1 MSEAVRTDQTGI
13 PVPKEVFIGTK
24 RFVKYGISPLKMAEI
39 RAKENPSPKKQDPI
53 MKDGLEYV
61 YNSRGKLVRLER
73 FDPETME
80 EFILTPES
88 RLTEEQL
95 RQLTDSAN
103 RPVVVDEDCPES
115 TPEQL
120 ERFRKFG
127 QERNRRRAAMEKAKL
142 GNKRQNKVG
151 THRPAKQ
158 VPMNFGNSLVGFLLP
173 LAATLWMWGCQMIPP
188 RDFLLYKMNRLRY
201 NNTRYI
207 TTRGEWIWVRKV

>member
-1 MSEAVRTDQTGI
+1 MDETVRSGLAGI

-39 RAKENPSPKKQDPI
+39 RAKANPAKKKQAPI
-53 MKDGLEYV
+53 MKDGIEYV

-80 EFILTPES
+80 EFILTPET

-95 RQLTDSAN
+95 RQLADSAN

-127 QERNRRRAAMEKAKL
+127 QERNRRRAAMERCQ
-142 GNKRQNKVG
+142 GDG
-151 THRPAKQ
+151 SPD
-158 VPMNFGNSLVGFLLP
+158 NF
-173 LAATLWMWGCQMIPP
+173 
-188 RDFLLYKMNRLRY
+188 
-201 NNTRYI
+201 
-207 TTRGEWIWVRKV
+207 